1 MLSWTLFRG
10 GMEKPKTNIL
20 LAAIC
25 VTNCAVYGFRDYEGF
40 FTLSMFTPI
49 SKTFNPQ
56 IIRSL
61 KPLELPIPTTRA
73 PSLKRSTVPPKL
85 PETLSQKCWAY
96 VLEYTSAAPA
106 RKYYFDSSEP
116 LILNAFQSCLHSVQG
131 PPKGPTTGRLFE
143 KALEQ
148 GFSCG
153 SAVWGFEAFGKW
165 ARFFGFRF

>member
-131 PPKGPTTGRLFE
+131 PPKRPQPQDDSLKGTGAGFFLRLCCVGLRSFWE
-143 KALEQ
+143 VGQ
-148 GFSCG
+148 
-153 SAVWGFEAFGKW
+153 V
-165 ARFFGFRF
+165 FRV